1 MFNIIRMKI
10 KILKA
15 QMWGIRELTKIKFGY
30 PVKGGIKR
38 NTTSMNELSV
48 ILGALLRNIY

>member
-1 MFNIIRMKI
+1 MKI

-30 PVKGGIKR
+30 PVKGGVY
-38 NTTSMNELSV
+38 E
-48 ILGALLRNIY
+48 ILRSYSQFRTKSEVLRL